1 MRSWNPWTTQRL
13 QERIKQHVQKQS
25 SKEPLLLR
33 SKEPTDLNQPELS
46 QIENVKQKVT
56 LNPNQR
62 VIQPF
67 IRQHLLES
75 N

>member
-1 MRSWNPWTTQRL
+1 MF
-13 QERIKQHVQKQS
+13 QKQS

-62 VIQPF
+62 AIQPF
-67 IRQHLLES
+67 ICQHLLES